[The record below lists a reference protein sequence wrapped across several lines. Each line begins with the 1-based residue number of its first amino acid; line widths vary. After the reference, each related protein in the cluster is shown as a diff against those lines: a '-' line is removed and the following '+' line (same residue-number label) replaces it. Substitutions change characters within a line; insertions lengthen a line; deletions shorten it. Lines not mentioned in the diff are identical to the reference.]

1 MRAIAPHAAASRV
14 VHAARSRRAYD
25 FLRSASRRVS
35 LSWVKVAGLRAARQ
49 EFPLT
54 TSGETT
60 MQARM
65 INTLA
70 IALAAV
76 LLSPLA
82 LAQDQQATTGAQDA
96 TTSVHENST
105 ARQPMTPLN
114 SDMSIS
120 TFHHLDTNHDGHVT
134 LAEARA
140 DSSFNSRFAT
150 LDADGNGY
158 ISQNELKAP
167 ASTGKGAKGS
177 DSSTTTY
184 GNADDSNYES
194 GTSDT
199 TTTTDSTTTTPPKD
213 QDSDDDN
220 PQTP

>member
-1 MRAIAPHAAASRV
+1 
-14 VHAARSRRAYD
+14 
-25 FLRSASRRVS
+25 
-35 LSWVKVAGLRAARQ
+35 
-49 EFPLT
+49 
-54 TSGETT
+54 

-70 IALAAV
+70 IALATV

-82 LAQDQQATTGAQDA
+82 LAQDQQAATTAQDT

-105 ARQPMTPLN
+105 ARQPMSPLN

-167 ASTGKGAKGS
+167 ASADKGAMGS
-177 DSSTTTY
+177 DTSTTTY

-199 TTTTDSTTTTPPKD
+199 TTTTNSTTTTTPTTPPQD
-213 QDSDDDN
+213 QDSDDAN

>member
-82 LAQDQQATTGAQDA
+82 LAQDQQATTGAQDT

-167 ASTGKGAKGS
+167 ASTGKGAMGS

>member
-1 MRAIAPHAAASRV
+1 
-14 VHAARSRRAYD
+14 
-25 FLRSASRRVS
+25 
-35 LSWVKVAGLRAARQ
+35 
-49 EFPLT
+49 
-54 TSGETT
+54 

-70 IALAAV
+70 IALATV

-82 LAQDQQATTGAQDA
+82 LAQDQQSTTGAQDT

-105 ARQPMTPLN
+105 ARQPMSPLN

-158 ISQNELKAP
+158 ISQSELKAGKT
-167 ASTGKGAKGS
+167 TGSGAMGS
-177 DSSTTTY
+177 DNATTTY

-194 GTSDT
+194 GSSASDT
-199 TTTTDSTTTTPPKD
+199 TNSTSSDSSTSNDTSTPPQD
-213 QDSDDDN
+213 QDSDDAK
-220 PQTP
+220 PTSP